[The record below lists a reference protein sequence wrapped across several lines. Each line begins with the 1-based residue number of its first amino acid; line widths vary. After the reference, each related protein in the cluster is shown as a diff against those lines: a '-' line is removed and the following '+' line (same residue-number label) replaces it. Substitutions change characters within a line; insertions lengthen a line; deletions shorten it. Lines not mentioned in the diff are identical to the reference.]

1 MPGLSL
7 FLGDSFFFLL
17 RISKA
22 DAFSPSYFI
31 TFNDSASTGE
41 RGEREREREREKIS
55 LFLAC
60 EIRAKVLMAE
70 TVNDASEMES
80 VGPISF
86 FFSEDLWSPIKQKS
100 DVEHLKERG
109 EMKKKKRWWCQQEMS
124 FWNAQSF
131 CLKKNST
138 QWQYVEKHWKKKH
151 KQQRGCVLHVLYY
164 MPIWF

>member
-7 FLGDSFFFLL
+7 FLGDSFFF
-17 RISKA
+17 
-22 DAFSPSYFI
+22 SPSHIESRCFFPLLLHYLQWQRV
-31 TFNDSASTGE
+31 NW
-41 RGEREREREREKIS
+41 RERRVRERREREKIS